1 MKHFFNKINK
11 FKNKHSI
18 LFFMILFLIC
28 WLPYIIVFYPG
39 TLNVDSLNEILQ
51 YWRVSEW
58 TTHHPIFPT

>member
-51 YWRVSEW
+51 YWRVS
-58 TTHHPIFPT
+58 